1 MYVWGLSAHDRNAMQ
16 ISDKACCFWEYKLAS
31 MYMMQVK
38 HVIQRD
44 QSELRLLRQL
54 TNVLTHT
61 CLHSFHISSD
71 RFVHRRGTGRGNYWC
86 FWCTYHMSY
95 CLTGWR
101 KSQLFQSVENVTDLE
116 KDFNINHTR
125 QQERKKAFTKGFWG
139 CGERFVIKA
148 TTWDPVY
155 YLRTTHGVG
164 SWGFPHMVSALY
176 TSNFPQAL
184 STRPL
189 WGVAWREGEQRG
201 ERKERWLMNLSSAS
215 LFPCLLY
222 LLQ

>member
-1 MYVWGLSAHDRNAMQ
+1 M
-16 ISDKACCFWEYKLAS
+16 FWLILAS
-31 MYMMQVK
+31 TAFIFHLIDLCIVVVPEEEIIDAFDVRIICRIVWQA
-38 HVIQRD
+38 
-44 QSELRLLRQL
+44 EGNL
-54 TNVLTHT
+54 
-61 CLHSFHISSD
+61 SFFRAWKMWQTWKKILILITQD
-71 RFVHRRGTGRGNYWC
+71 N
-86 FWCTYHMSY
+86 
-95 CLTGWR
+95 
-101 KSQLFQSVENVTDLE
+101 K
-116 KDFNINHTR
+116 K
-125 QQERKKAFTKGFWG
+125 ERAFTKGFWG

-189 WGVAWREGEQRG
+189 WGVPWREGEQRG